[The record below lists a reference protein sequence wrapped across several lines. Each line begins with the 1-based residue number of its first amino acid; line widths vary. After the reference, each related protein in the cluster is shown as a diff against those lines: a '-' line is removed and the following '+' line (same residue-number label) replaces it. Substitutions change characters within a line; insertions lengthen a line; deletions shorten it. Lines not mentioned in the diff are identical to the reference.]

1 MLTLWIDPAYV
12 QWVAYLRFKCQF
24 ASGFPLRQHGYN
36 YKALVRSDNVCFS
49 HRMTHIVLVFLH
61 KKNFKPIILIPN
73 CGCGFRKQLI
83 NVKIRVIGAVLL
95 KKLSCLFRNVC
106 DNFTKYFSRPNITTL
121 IKLLAR
127 QKSLKYRLFLYPSVG
142 QYSKHNFGR
151 GFEIPQLI
159 FVIIGESQN
168 NLFYCHSPV
177 LERTVLF
184 FGMRE
189 IY

>member
-1 MLTLWIDPAYV
+1 M
-12 QWVAYLRFKCQF
+12 
-24 ASGFPLRQHGYN
+24 
-36 YKALVRSDNVCFS
+36 
-49 HRMTHIVLVFLH
+49 
-61 KKNFKPIILIPN
+61 
-73 CGCGFRKQLI
+73 
-83 NVKIRVIGAVLL
+83 NVKIRITGAVLL
-95 KKLSCLFRNVC
+95 KKLFCLFRNVC
-106 DNFTKYFSRPNITTL
+106 DKLTKYFSRPNITTL

-142 QYSKHNFGR
+142 QYFKNNFGR
-151 GFEIPQLI
+151 ELEIPQLI

-189 IY
+189 IYQELLLYTKR

>member
-1 MLTLWIDPAYV
+1 MSICIWFSSQAAWLEV
-12 QWVAYLRFKCQF
+12 QAI
-24 ASGFPLRQHGYN
+24 S
-36 YKALVRSDNVCFS
+36 RSDNVCFS

-83 NVKIRVIGAVLL
+83 NVKIRVIGAVLS

-127 QKSLKYRLFLYPSVG
+127 QKTLKYRLFLYPSVG
-142 QYSKHNFGR
+142 QYSSTTLVVGSKF
-151 GFEIPQLI
+151 L
-159 FVIIGESQN
+159 S
-168 NLFYCHSPV
+168 
-177 LERTVLF
+177 
-184 FGMRE
+184 
-189 IY
+189 